1 VRTAVRLHDVG
12 QCSTR
17 SGPWSGSILTL
28 VSVTFRPA
36 VHELPVIQEAVPL
49 RADAARNRHKVL
61 AAAERLFAEHGP
73 TCVSMEAVAAEAGVG
88 KGTLFRG
95 FGDRAGL
102 VLALLTE
109 HERRL
114 QEDVIR
120 GPAPLGPG
128 APPVERLIAFGERL
142 FEHFAQHGE
151 LIAAAEASGPIRYA
165 SAPFAFYRTHVQLLV
180 READPDADSDYLAD
194 ALMAGLRADHV
205 RYLRTLR
212 ELPDERLCAGWA
224 DLVRRLFNDY

>member
-1 VRTAVRLHDVG
+1 
-12 QCSTR
+12 
-17 SGPWSGSILTL
+17 
-28 VSVTFRPA
+28 
-36 VHELPVIQEAVPL
+36 VHELPVIQEEVPL
-49 RADAARNRHKVL
+49 RADAARNRDKVL

-151 LIAAAEASGPIRYA
+151 LIAAAETSGPIRYA

-212 ELPDERLCAGWA
+212 ELSDERLCAGWA